1 MIMSLDCLL
10 LLIGL
15 LYRVRTQRT
24 PLNAV
29 QQTSY
34 ISTECNTLR

>member
-15 LYRVRTQRT
+15 LYRV
-24 PLNAV
+24 PHKGHH
-29 QQTSY
+29 
-34 ISTECNTLR
+34 